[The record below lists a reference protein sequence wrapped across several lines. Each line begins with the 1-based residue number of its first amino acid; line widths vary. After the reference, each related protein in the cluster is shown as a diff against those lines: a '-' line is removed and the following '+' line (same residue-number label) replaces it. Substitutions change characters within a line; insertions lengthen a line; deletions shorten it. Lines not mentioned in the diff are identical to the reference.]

1 MLRLTVFSHDKYYK
15 DDKAAK
21 AGGKPLGS
29 IELRDCTIMD
39 HKVGHKGAAH
49 HPKLDIVT
57 PKKTY
62 TLVFSDTQA
71 GKNDRYT
78 WRTGLQEVKAAHE

>member
-1 MLRLTVFSHDKYYK
+1 
-15 DDKAAK
+15 
-21 AGGKPLGS
+21 
-29 IELRDCTIMD
+29 MD